1 MELNRVDIRVGL
13 SGASYFMDGS
23 PQAVRQLRD
32 LNSQEPVLCSV
43 TLGVSHFERCALWV
57 QVLYYPFHG
66 HDIAGHEGDYAEE
79 DQQIIRQRRNLKPEL
94 GEPVIMRCQPY
105 KIPLTELLLP
115 HKISPVEYFRL
126 WPSLPAMV
134 EFTGTYT
141 YEGSGFKATAAQQY
155 GSSPFLSGLRS
166 LSSKPFHRV
175 CSHII
180 RTVAGFQ
187 LCFAAKTWHGGFVGM
202 MIFGASE
209 VSRNV
214 DLGDET
220 TAMICK
226 FVVRAS
232 DAAIIKEVGSDL
244 QSWCDDLTDGG
255 VEYMPE
261 DEVKVAA
268 AERLRVSM
276 ERIAILKAAQPPP
289 KAPKIEEEE
298 VKDDVDSDDD
308 DVVDKKESGED
319 GKKKHKGPTTLF
331 ELTPEEVEHR
341 ALQTAVLQEWHA
353 LCKDRNTKVK

>member
-1 MELNRVDIRVGL
+1 
-13 SGASYFMDGS
+13 
-23 PQAVRQLRD
+23 
-32 LNSQEPVLCSV
+32 
-43 TLGVSHFERCALWV
+43 
-57 QVLYYPFHG
+57 
-66 HDIAGHEGDYAEE
+66 
-79 DQQIIRQRRNLKPEL
+79 
-94 GEPVIMRCQPY
+94 
-105 KIPLTELLLP
+105 
-115 HKISPVEYFRL
+115 
-126 WPSLPAMV
+126 
-134 EFTGTYT
+134 
-141 YEGSGFKATAAQQY
+141 
-155 GSSPFLSGLRS
+155 
-166 LSSKPFHRV
+166 
-175 CSHII
+175 
-180 RTVAGFQ
+180 
-187 LCFAAKTWHGGFVGM
+187 M

-268 AERLRVSM
+268 AERLRISM

-289 KAPKIEEEE
+289 KSPKVED
-298 VKDDVDSDDD
+298 VNDDDDEDSDDD
-308 DVVDKKESGED
+308 KKKED

-353 LCKDRNTKVK
+353 LCKDRNAKVK